1 MLEAWILLAVAVLL
15 VAGNALFVAVEFA
28 FLTVNRNEVRA
39 AEEAG
44 DRRAAAVERALTR
57 TATNLSGA
65 QLGITLTSLVVGF
78 LAGPSLGVILAQG
91 LGLTGMS
98 PGAAAGIA
106 TTAAFVLATFTQ
118 MVFGE
123 LVPKNWAIAEP
134 MRVSRLVVHPQ
145 RVFMLLL
152 GWLVTVLNSSANAVL
167 KLLGFTPTEEVA
179 SARTAGELMAVVSR
193 SGAEGT
199 LDAGTAE
206 LVARSIEFGDR
217 TAADVMRPRPQVT
230 FLDDHTVQEL
240 VEISAATG
248 HSRFPVEGDS
258 VDDIVGVVH
267 FKHALAVPFEER
279 GRRTVREI
287 AVPTA
292 TVSASMTL
300 DPLLRELR
308 KPGLQLAV
316 VVDEYG
322 GTAGIVTLEDLIEEI
337 VGEIDDE
344 QDETVARYRRTR
356 DGAISVSGLLRP
368 DELGEVMGLEL
379 PEGEESDTL
388 GGLLAEKLDRLPLAG
403 DTVTLEAGDHVHR
416 DDDNLPTTTDVTLT
430 VVRLDGHRVDR
441 IVVRRGDGRRA
452 DAGGAAPAPAP
463 GEPAAGTDVDPAGGT
478 AAGRPAGRAGDPSG
492 STAVGAERRR
502 SR

>member
-28 FLTVNRNEVRA
+28 LLTVNRNEVRA
-39 AEEAG
+39 AEAAG
-44 DRRAAAVERALTR
+44 DRRAAAIERALTK

-65 QLGITLTSLVVGF
+65 QLGITLTSLIVGF
-78 LAGPSLGVILAQG
+78 LAGPSLGVLLAQS

-98 PGAAAGIA
+98 QAAAAGIA
-106 TTAAFVLATFTQ
+106 TTAAFVIATFTQ

-145 RVFMLLL
+145 RIFMLLL
-152 GWLVTVLNSSANAVL
+152 GWLVKILNSAANGVL

-179 SARTAGELMAVVSR
+179 NARTAPELMAVVSR
-193 SGAEGT
+193 SGSEGT
-199 LDAGTAE
+199 LDPGTAE
-206 LVARSIEFGDR
+206 LVARSIEFGGR

-230 FLDDHTVQEL
+230 FLDDHTVQDL
-240 VEISAATG
+240 VEISAETG
-248 HSRFPVEGDS
+248 HSRFPVEGGS

-267 FKHALAVPFEER
+267 FKHALAVPFDDR
-279 GRRTVREI
+279 GTRTVREI
-287 AVPTA
+287 AVPTT
-292 TVSASMTL
+292 TVSESMTL

-308 KPGLQLAV
+308 KPGLQMAV

-356 DGAISVSGLLRP
+356 DGGISVSGLLRP
-368 DELGEVMGLEL
+368 DELGDVMGLEL
-379 PEGEESDTL
+379 PEGQESDTL
-388 GGLLAEKLDRLPLAG
+388 GGLMAEKLDRLPLAG
-403 DTVTLEAGDHVHR
+403 DTVTFETVDHVHR

-452 DAGGAAPAPAP
+452 DADGATP
-463 GEPAAGTDVDPAGGT
+463 AGTPAEQAAERPT
-478 AAGRPAGRAGDPSG
+478 AESVERAGDASG
-492 STAVGAERRR
+492 STAVDTERGE